1 MILRPVQF
9 SCQVFGNNIAW
20 VGNGYNDSVKAGML
34 NDLNKRLT
42 FFHRVGKHIQAG
54 LPRLSGFTNGHY
66 KNIAVSQSI
75 PIHGLTGHMM
85 RHIAYRVPKVHS
97 FPFSLTMV
105 GIEEYD
111 IVRQSLHSNLQCH
124 MGAYISCAKY
134 ANLSWFNTHPY
145 HSIPFKY
152 IHYSQ
157 SVCFR

>member
-34 NDLNKRLT
+34 NDLNKLLT

-54 LPRLSGFTNGHY
+54 LPRLSSFTNGHY
-66 KNIAVSQSI
+66 KNIAVSQFI
-75 PIHGLTGHMM
+75 PIHGLTSHMM

-97 FPFSLTMV
+97 FPFSLTIV

-111 IVRQSLHSNLQCH
+111 IVRQSLHSNLQCY

-134 ANLSWFNTHPY
+134 ANLSWFNTHP
-145 HSIPFKY
+145 
-152 IHYSQ
+152 
-157 SVCFR
+157 